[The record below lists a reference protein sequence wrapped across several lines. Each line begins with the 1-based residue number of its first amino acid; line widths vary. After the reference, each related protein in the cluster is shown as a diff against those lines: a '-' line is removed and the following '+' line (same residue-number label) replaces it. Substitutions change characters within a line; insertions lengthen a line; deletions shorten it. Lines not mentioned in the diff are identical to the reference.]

1 MTFLL
6 PLEDFPRLFHP
17 QESLRLA
24 RLIRLLRERQVTVTK
39 HVHSACL
46 ELALNPSDIAP
57 SPPIVLLLKSLSV
70 SEHSALIVQSHTV
83 HLEMNK
89 YIFMQ
94 GSISVPREIKIS
106 YPDSMYQ

>member
-24 RLIRLLRERQVTVTK
+24 RMARLLWERRLIVTK
-39 HVHSACL
+39 HVHSACI

-70 SEHSALIVQSHTV
+70 SEH
-83 HLEMNK
+83 
-89 YIFMQ
+89 
-94 GSISVPREIKIS
+94 
-106 YPDSMYQ
+106 